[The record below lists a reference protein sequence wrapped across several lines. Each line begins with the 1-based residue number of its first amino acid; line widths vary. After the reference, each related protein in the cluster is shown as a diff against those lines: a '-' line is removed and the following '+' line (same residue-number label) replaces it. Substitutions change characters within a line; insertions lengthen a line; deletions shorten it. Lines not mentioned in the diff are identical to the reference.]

1 MLDGY
6 HVNVRNDKLVLE
18 TEILDFLNIF
28 YNRVE
33 VKLDKV
39 NDSLCTISIQHRE
52 EDKFNRDCIL
62 FDSH

>member
-1 MLDGY
+1 MDIMLTLEMIQ
-6 HVNVRNDKLVLE
+6 LVLE

-39 NDSLCTISIQHRE
+39 NDSLYTISI
-52 EDKFNRDCIL
+52 
-62 FDSH
+62 

>member
-39 NDSLCTISIQHRE
+39 NDSLCTISI
-52 EDKFNRDCIL
+52 
-62 FDSH
+62 

>member
-1 MLDGY
+1 MLTLEMIQ
-6 HVNVRNDKLVLE
+6 LVLE

-39 NDSLCTISIQHRE
+39 N
-52 EDKFNRDCIL
+52 EDKSNRDCIL

>member
-1 MLDGY
+1 MLT
-6 HVNVRNDKLVLE
+6 LEMIQPVLE

-39 NDSLCTISIQHRE
+39 NDSLCTISI
-52 EDKFNRDCIL
+52 
-62 FDSH
+62 